1 MIRRAFTLVELLVV
15 ITIIGL
21 LVGLLLPAV
30 MSARE
35 SGRRAQC
42 ANNLKQLG
50 SACLQHEEGQGYYPS
65 GGWGGS
71 WVGDTTLGYGRRQP
85 GSWLYSILPNL
96 DQDSLYRLAGSDGTT
111 ATAGNQMAGAQV
123 CIGTALP
130 FMNCPSRRRAV
141 PYPSTNYKP
150 APINVT
156 LPSTVGRGDYAAN
169 AGNESDAVMMQ
180 TGPTATNFRAIAG
193 NVTTG
198 NVATSGGLALSDA
211 NWQAFYTTYGFVAW
225 LPNGAGSVQGEPNG
239 VIYTGSQI
247 RKDDIIDGTTNTIL
261 LGEKFLNPNNYS
273 NGLDKGDSK
282 SMYSGCSFDNER
294 TTYGLNGMS
303 GTPIRDRSEIT
314 NGAWDMFGSA
324 HVDICCFAFCDGS
337 VHWIKY
343 SIDVPTYQ
351 CLGCRNDGLTVD
363 TSGL

>member
-15 ITIIGL
+15 VTIIGL

-85 GSWLYSILPNL
+85 GSWLFSTLPNL
-96 DQDSLYRLAGSDGTT
+96 DQDALYRLAGSDGTT
-111 ATAGNQMAGAQV
+111 ATAGNQMAGAQT

-130 FMNCPSRRRAV
+130 FMNCPSRRRSV
-141 PYPSTNYKP
+141 PYPGTAYKP
-150 APINVT
+150 INASAN
-156 LPSTVGRGDYAAN
+156 PSGYGRSDYAAN
-169 AGNESDAVMMQ
+169 AGNVSDAVMQ
-180 TGPTATNFRAIAG
+180 QAGPTATNFRANAG

-198 NVATSGGLALSDA
+198 NAAASGGLALSDA
-211 NWQAFYTTYGFVAW
+211 NWQVYYTAFNFVSY
-225 LPNGAGSVQGEPNG
+225 LPNGAGASQGEPNG

-247 RKDDIIDGTTNTIL
+247 RKDDIIDGTTSTIL
-261 LGEKFLNPNNYS
+261 LGEKYLNPNNYS
-273 NGLDKGDSK
+273 NGADKGDSR
-282 SMYSGCSFDNER
+282 SMYSGCSYDNER
-294 TTYGLNGMS
+294 TTYGLNGMA
-303 GTPIRDRSEIT
+303 GTPIRDRAEIAAT
-314 NGAWDMFGSA
+314 VAFDMFGSA

-343 SIDVPTYQ
+343 NIDVPTYQ
-351 CLGCRNDGLTVD
+351 CLGCRNDGLTID